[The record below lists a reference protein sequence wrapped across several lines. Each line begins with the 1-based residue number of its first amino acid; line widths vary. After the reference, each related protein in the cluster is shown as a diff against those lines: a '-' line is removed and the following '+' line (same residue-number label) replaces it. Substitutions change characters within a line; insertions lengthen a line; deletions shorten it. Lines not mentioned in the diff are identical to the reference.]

1 MNKSM
6 ILGIV
11 RHGLTTA
18 GGVLVSKGVIDDA
31 GWSEAVGAI
40 VTLIGVGWSIW
51 EKHQAKAAPSGAA
64 TAPGGAAGS

>member
-11 RHGLTTA
+11 RHGLTTV

-51 EKHQAKAAPSGAA
+51 EKSHKPQGTETPKAS
-64 TAPGGAAGS
+64 T